1 MREGYCR
8 RNHATVQCMLK
19 KLCDLSHN
27 IKKHDPYY
35 KRRNIFPLGKD
46 CIVSTD
52 MDFITTGIV
61 TGPD

>member
-27 IKKHDPYY
+27 IKNHDPYY
-35 KRRNIFPLGKD
+35 KRRNIFLLGKD

-52 MDFITTGIV
+52 MDFITTVIV